1 MLLLIFFFKQK
12 TAYEMR
18 ISDWSS
24 DVCSS
29 DLKTYWQWYFLP
41 QPAPYPEHMIGN
53 DPDYYFEHC
62 LGSNGGTTLDAFAPE
77 MLAEYRR
84 CWRDPAMITASC
96 SDYRAGSTIDLDHDA
111 AAITIGRASCRER
124 GCQNV

>member
-1 MLLLIFFFKQK
+1 MVTIIFILFFKQK
-12 TAYEMR
+12 TAYEMC

-29 DLKTYWQWYFLP
+29 DL

-96 SDYRAGSTIDLDHDA
+96 SDYRAGSTIDLENKAADHTTKTQCPMLDLY
-111 AAITIGRASCRER
+111 I
-124 GCQNV
+124 